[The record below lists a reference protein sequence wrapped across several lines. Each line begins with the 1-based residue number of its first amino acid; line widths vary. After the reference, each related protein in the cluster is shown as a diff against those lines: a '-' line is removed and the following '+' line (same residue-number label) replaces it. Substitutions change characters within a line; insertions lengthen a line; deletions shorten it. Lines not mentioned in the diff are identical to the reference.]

1 MTDVAEKELAPER
14 VREMIE
20 DGAQVVDVR
29 EEREWEAGRMPGSV
43 HIELNELTPRA
54 EEIAK
59 ERPVVFVC
67 RTGNRSGMAADAFRE
82 AGWDAHNMAG
92 GLVAWVESGMPLEP
106 EDGEVYDRMGRP
118 PG

>member
-1 MTDVAEKELAPER
+1 M
-14 VREMIE
+14 
-20 DGAQVVDVR
+20 VDVR

-43 HIELNELTPRA
+43 HIELNELTARA
-54 EEIAK
+54 EELDK

-82 AGWDAHNMAG
+82 AGWDSHNMAG
-92 GLVAWVESGMPLEP
+92 GLVAWVEAGHPLEP
-106 EDGEVYDRMGRP
+106 EDGEVLDRKGRP